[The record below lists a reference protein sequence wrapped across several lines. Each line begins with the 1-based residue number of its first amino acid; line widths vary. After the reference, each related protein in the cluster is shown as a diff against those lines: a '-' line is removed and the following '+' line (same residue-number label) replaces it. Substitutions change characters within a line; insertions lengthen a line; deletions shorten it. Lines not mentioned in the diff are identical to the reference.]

1 MPALPV
7 PLALPVHPHQ
17 LEVQEF
23 DSYDLIVDLRSPTEY
38 AQAHLPGA
46 VLVAWTEGEGASLSR
61 ELGSALADL
70 PRGAA
75 VLVYCEH
82 GGANSARA
90 AALLEHMG
98 YCADVIPGGWT
109 SVRRWV
115 LASIEILSRVL
126 SVRWLRSAPGGAA
139 KAVLDYLAAEGHQV
153 LPVAALLGQHRL
165 PGLSLKGDVMPSQA
179 AFETAL
185 VDTLRR
191 LDPSRPVWVD
201 EVLLPGGDAP
211 TLPASLQAALR
222 HGRALRIELAM
233 AQRLAALRTRLD
245 PSVLD
250 AAKVLESLRHVLPE
264 GARPKAVAW
273 GERLATGT
281 SSHETAAVMV
291 DYMDHLYR
299 ELAPPESVRECCLAL
314 ASLSDEAVRAGLAM
328 LPPPWQNDLNVD
340 PDQINP

>member
-1 MPALPV
+1 M
-7 PLALPVHPHQ
+7 
-17 LEVQEF
+17 
-23 DSYDLIVDLRSPTEY
+23 
-38 AQAHLPGA
+38 
-46 VLVAWTEGEGASLSR
+46 
-61 ELGSALADL
+61 
-70 PRGAA
+70 
-75 VLVYCEH
+75 
-82 GGANSARA
+82 
-90 AALLEHMG
+90 
-98 YCADVIPGGWT
+98 
-109 SVRRWV
+109 
-115 LASIEILSRVL
+115 
-126 SVRWLRSAPGGAA
+126 
-139 KAVLDYLAAEGHQV
+139 
-153 LPVAALLGQHRL
+153 AALLGVGVVMVYNVSYFYAENRL
-165 PGLSLKGDVMPSQA
+165 HDSSYFFRRHVASIILGTLACLTTSYIPSKYYRKA
-179 AFETAL
+179 
-185 VDTLRR
+185 V
-191 LDPSRPVWVD
+191 
-201 EVLLPGGDAP
+201 P

-222 HGRALRIELAM
+222 HGRALRIELAT

-250 AAKVLESLRHVLPE
+250 AARVLESLRHVLPE